1 MKIFEVTLAERG
13 RFEGDISQPG
23 MYQGYI
29 KVDKNDTR
37 DVNGEPHAAVISV
50 DKGWKSYQPVA
61 EDGAVIWISKWVKG
75 RNWVFSQLHD
85 NGLEFSQ
92 ALGGRY
98 TRHNG
103 RWMTKTAFDK
113 YQDEARAGD
122 SADEDTAMQAGIEK
136 VEAAGVDWE
145 AELRKARQG
154 NVPDSRIEDEGQL
167 LNYFLQKQGE
177 PFWDEDVNF
186 RGGDILWNPDD
197 DGYTYV
203 DTSIFISAKDREA
216 ESDARDSGESNG
228 QEPEGDPTTDPQGRE
243 DSPSPE
249 FTSPE
254 ALARQGQRDVERISG
269 AGTRAVDSNV
279 RSVADD
285 IEDLKKMSGI

>member
-13 RFEGDISQPG
+13 RFDGDISQPG

-37 DVNGEPHAAVISV
+37 DVNGEPHAAVTSV

-61 EDGAVIWISKWVKG
+61 EDGAVVWISKWVKG
-75 RNWVFSQLHD
+75 RDWVFSQLHD

-122 SADEDTAMQAGIEK
+122 SADEDKAMQAGIEK
-136 VEAAGVDWE
+136 VKAAGVDWE

-228 QEPEGDPTTDPQGRE
+228 QEPQDEVERLAQRGRDEVSRLQQQGR
-243 DSPSPE
+243 D
-249 FTSPE
+249 
-254 ALARQGQRDVERISG
+254 AVDRISNP
-269 AGTRAVDSNV
+269 GTRAVEPNV

-285 IEDLKKMSGI
+285 IEVLRKMSGI